1 MAVQISSLGS
11 RGPGSVA
18 VLTWQFNAVLVD
30 INVNLNLTPL
40 PEKKGVPEHP
50 FSDLAEPAFPARCPD
65 QPYRYF
71 GSHSVRPGQMYM
83 NTMHKITISM

>member
-50 FSDLAEPAFPARCPD
+50 FSGLAELALSSPVP
-65 QPYRYF
+65 
-71 GSHSVRPGQMYM
+71 
-83 NTMHKITISM
+83 